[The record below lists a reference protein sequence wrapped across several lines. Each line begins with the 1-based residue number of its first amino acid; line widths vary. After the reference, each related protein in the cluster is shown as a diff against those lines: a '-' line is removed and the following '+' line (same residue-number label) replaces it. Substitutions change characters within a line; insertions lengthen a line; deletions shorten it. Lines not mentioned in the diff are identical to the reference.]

1 MRNLFLLLFLLVFMP
16 ACAKQPVVLPQEQA
30 KTPEQVKIPDAQASA
45 TAKRFLDMYQQENCA
60 ALLASTKK
68 LQRDQY
74 APKYLVQFDSLVYHC
89 TNQDGLEKEQVLA
102 ALHLVDDYLFFDP
115 RDVQN
120 FSLQV
125 SQDAAKT
132 RLSAWV
138 ASAVVTDADLE
149 WLRKN
154 TEGGNESKAY
164 LSFKE
169 IQKFRSEDREKTKPL
184 LKYFVSSYPKSEL
197 TPQALLWLQEVNED
211 FKDITLTVGVILPL
225 SGKYKIY
232 GDAVLKGVECAAG
245 IYKPCKSLKGTKLL
259 VRDSEAN
266 PEKAVA
272 AVDELQKAG
281 VQVIVGPL
289 STNAVTAAAKR
300 AEHHHLP
307 MIMLSQLD
315 GVVNNLDYVF
325 RNSITPESQ
334 VKTII
339 DFALHKRNLKRFLI
353 LHPQTSIG
361 KTYAELFR
369 TRATEAGGVVVGVQ
383 EYASDQMGFVRKL
396 QHAQREKKRGK
407 KVRLHSK
414 LTLDYDALFI
424 PDSPYVASY
433 LAPVLSMLGVKK
445 VQLLGTARWDNQKLI
460 ERGGKY
466 VEGALFTSAFSP
478 NLPDVSSKEFIDR
491 FTESY
496 KFSPTLLEALG
507 YDSLR
512 MVMVAT
518 EKSGSPSR
526 QEIAKSL
533 RELKNF
539 PGVTGVIDITD
550 QHDSVRTM
558 RMLTVLDGEI
568 QAAP

>member
-1 MRNLFLLLFLLVFMP
+1 
-16 ACAKQPVVLPQEQA
+16 
-30 KTPEQVKIPDAQASA
+30 
-45 TAKRFLDMYQQENCA
+45 
-60 ALLASTKK
+60 
-68 LQRDQY
+68 
-74 APKYLVQFDSLVYHC
+74 
-89 TNQDGLEKEQVLA
+89 
-102 ALHLVDDYLFFDP
+102 
-115 RDVQN
+115 
-120 FSLQV
+120 
-125 SQDAAKT
+125 
-132 RLSAWV
+132 
-138 ASAVVTDADLE
+138 
-149 WLRKN
+149 
-154 TEGGNESKAY
+154 
-164 LSFKE
+164 
-169 IQKFRSEDREKTKPL
+169 
-184 LKYFVSSYPKSEL
+184 
-197 TPQALLWLQEVNED
+197 
-211 FKDITLTVGVILPL
+211 
-225 SGKYKIY
+225 
-232 GDAVLKGVECAAG
+232 VLKGVECAAG